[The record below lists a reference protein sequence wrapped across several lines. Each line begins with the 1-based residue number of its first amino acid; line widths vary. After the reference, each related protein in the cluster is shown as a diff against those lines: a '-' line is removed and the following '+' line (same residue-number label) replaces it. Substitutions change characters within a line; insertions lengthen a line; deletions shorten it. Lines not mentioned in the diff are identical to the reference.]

1 MGMRVA
7 GIPRIPREIRV
18 NGERCCGNIAAME
31 PAAAGI
37 LPGWNLYM
45 REARGNTL
53 ETFPMKKNWAKA
65 LNTN

>member
-31 PAAAGI
+31 PVAAGI
-37 LPGWNLYM
+37 PPGWNLFM

-53 ETFPMKKNWAKA
+53 ETFPMKKN
-65 LNTN
+65 LGESVEY